1 MTDFNVYK
9 LTRTQDR
16 EVIEEIIRIVQ
27 EHAPITVRGIYYQYV
42 LSPRLPF
49 LSKDSAGSKRNYVLV
64 QARLK
69 RLRKIGVVP
78 WGAVIDPSRPNYAR
92 LPADVSVRLNS
103 GQLQPGDAGA
113 LRAAGFELQAQQAER
128 LGQLQQDQRMADEA
142 LSSRENYEQ
151 VMQRTAQWQQMGVL
165 QRMGHEPLTP
175 EQIAANRRRYGVTG
189 A

>member
-1 MTDFNVYK
+1 MSNEVAFANWWATEMKGQACPPVPRKESELSMTAQMALRATKPELYTALF
-9 LTRTQDR
+9 
-16 EVIEEIIRIVQ
+16 
-27 EHAPITVRGIYYQYV
+27 
-42 LSPRLPF
+42 
-49 LSKDSAGSKRNYVLV
+49 AGGKE
-64 QARLK
+64 A
-69 RLRKIGVVP
+69 
-78 WGAVIDPSRPNYAR
+78 AR

-113 LRAAGFELQAQQAER
+113 LRAAGFELQALQAER
-128 LGQLQQDQRMADEA
+128 LGQLQQNQRMADQA

-151 VMQRTAQWQQMGVL
+151 AMQRTAQWQQMGVL